1 MTTEA
6 PTSSFTYDGLAA
18 IIPFPAVFPLV
29 CQACQQYIKEAVFKR
44 DIIRHSKIC
53 RQRPA
58 NAQLAKDTIFE
69 CTHCGF
75 RAADRRKATTHQA
88 SHFEDP
94 EYNLHTY
101 PCSQCNKTF
110 ATQKALSSHSR
121 QCKNTLPRVQPN
133 MNSASMTSQQ
143 LEEVPAPEPTHLEP
157 VRDLDID
164 VPDIVEEDS
173 FSEMSFVTIDIYEDE
188 DYQSMPTDLQTTD
201 IDDWMGQLLPPKN
214 KTKKTHQQPISSKL
228 SALDLQK
235 LYNKDM
241 KKAINKIQ
249 FTPNISC
256 EVDGVDLRYGLLT
269 QLSTTNRVHDVEGL
283 WSPCIEGRNE
293 LSRRFTAEEFG
304 PSLKHKNSAAGPDG
318 WTYSE
323 LGRKKDFATKFVK
336 GVHWMATNGTTPE
349 SWKRYNS
356 LMLFKKPDEYV
367 PGQEKVL

>member
-1 MTTEA
+1 MSPQPPEA
-6 PTSSFTYDGLAA
+6 P
-18 IIPFPAVFPLV
+18 
-29 CQACQQYIKEAVFKR
+29 
-44 DIIRHSKIC
+44 
-53 RQRPA
+53 
-58 NAQLAKDTIFE
+58 
-69 CTHCGF
+69 
-75 RAADRRKATTHQA
+75 
-88 SHFEDP
+88 
-94 EYNLHTY
+94 
-101 PCSQCNKTF
+101 
-110 ATQKALSSHSR
+110 
-121 QCKNTLPRVQPN
+121 
-133 MNSASMTSQQ
+133 
-143 LEEVPAPEPTHLEP
+143 HLEP
-157 VRDLDID
+157 VRDLGTD

-173 FSEMSFVTIDIYEDE
+173 ISEMSFVTIDIYEDE
-188 DYQSMPTDLQTTD
+188 DYQSMSTDLQTTD
-201 IDDWMGQLLPPKN
+201 IDDWMSQLLPPKN

-228 SALDLQK
+228 SAMDLQK

-304 PSLKHKNSAAGPDG
+304 PSFKHKNSAAGPDG

-323 LGRKKDFATKFVK
+323 LGRKKDFAAKFVE

-367 PGQEKVL
+367 PGQEKVLKNFRPLALSNVTYKLLAATLSKRLSK